1 MSETDILRLCDIIR
15 QNAFDLHAY
24 LRHGHLEN
32 VYQNGLANR
41 LRKSGV
47 KVEQQCP
54 IKVYDQDGTVL
65 EEYFADLVIRINN
78 AD

>member
-1 MSETDILRLCDIIR
+1 
-15 QNAFDLHAY
+15 
-24 LRHGHLEN
+24 
-32 VYQNGLANR
+32 LANR